1 MRRSILTLAATAA
14 LVASACSSSS
24 GTASPAASAV
34 ASSAPSAAAT
44 AAASES
50 AAASASAA
58 PSAAAS
64 YSIGDYG
71 TIKPLKPAVDLS
83 TVGGPGEGRLDL
95 VAWEGYVESGQNSPD
110 ANWVQPFEQETGC
123 TVHVTYKPTSD
134 EMVTA
139 MEGGGGGQYDG
150 VSASGDASN
159 RLIADGAVAPVN
171 VKLLKNFKNIAPNLQ
186 SPPNNT
192 VGGKHYGPSFM
203 WGGNVLLYNTSK
215 VTPKPD
221 SWSIVFDKNTPY
233 AGSLTAYDGPIY
245 IADAAL
251 YLKATQPSLGI
262 KDPYELTQKQFNA
275 AVQLLK
281 DQHPNVKKYWGLIS
295 DEIDTFASGEVV
307 AGQSWP
313 YQVVALKRDG
323 KPADSVVPKEGMTG
337 WSDTWMISSKAKH
350 PNCMYKWMD
359 YTLRPE
365 VQASVATY
373 VQYSPA
379 VPDACSHDG
388 AGDVRRAPRE
398 RQELLRQHQL
408 LEDAA
413 RQLRRQA
420 GQQVRRVQELVRRV
434 DGDPR
439 LTARPTIPRG
449 TARR

>member
-1 MRRSILTLAATAA
+1 MTHIGRRRLVEIVVALAAVA
-14 LVASACSSSS
+14 LVAGVAVVPAGA
-24 GTASPAASAV
+24 GT
-34 ASSAPSAAAT
+34 T
-44 AAASES
+44 AAKT
-50 AAASASAA
+50 
-58 PSAAAS
+58 PTK
-64 YSIGDYG
+64 IG
-71 TIKPLKPAVDLS
+71 K
-83 TVGGPGEGRLDL
+83 GEGQLDL

-139 MEGGGGGQYDG
+139 MESGGGGQFDG

-159 RLIADGAVAPVN
+159 RLIADGTVAPVN

-251 YLKATQPSLGI
+251 YLKATQPSLKI
-262 KDPYELTQKQFNA
+262 KDPYELTQKQFDA

-359 YTLRPE
+359 YTLRPD

-379 VPDACSHDG
+379 VPDACTTMGQETCDALHVNDKSFFDSISFWKTPL
-388 AGDVRRAPRE
+388 ANCGDKRGNKCVE
-398 RQELLRQHQL
+398 YKSWS
-408 LEDAA
+408 DAWT
-413 RQLRRQA
+413 
-420 GQQVRRVQELVRRV
+420 E
-434 DGDPR
+434 
-439 LTARPTIPRG
+439 IRG
-449 TARR
+449 

>member
-1 MRRSILTLAATAA
+1 MTHAGRRSFVKIVVAMAAVA
-14 LVASACSSSS
+14 LVAGVAVV
-24 GTASPAASAV
+24 PAGAG
-34 ASSAPSAAAT
+34 T
-44 AAASES
+44 AAAKT
-50 AAASASAA
+50 
-58 PSAAAS
+58 PTK
-64 YSIGDYG
+64 IG
-71 TIKPLKPAVDLS
+71 K
-83 TVGGPGEGRLDL
+83 GEGRLDL

-139 MEGGGGGQYDG
+139 MESGGGGQYDG

-159 RLIADGAVAPVN
+159 RLIADGTVAPVN

-262 KDPYELTQKQFNA
+262 KDPYELTQKQFDA

-281 DQHPNVKKYWGLIS
+281 DQHPNIKKYWGLIS

-313 YQVVALKRDG
+313 YQVVAL
-323 KPADSVVPKEGMTG
+323 
-337 WSDTWMISSKAKH
+337 
-350 PNCMYKWMD
+350 
-359 YTLRPE
+359 
-365 VQASVATY
+365 QA
-373 VQYSPA
+373 
-379 VPDACSHDG
+379 
-388 AGDVRRAPRE
+388 
-398 RQELLRQHQL
+398 
-408 LEDAA
+408 
-413 RQLRRQA
+413 RRQA
-420 GQQVRRVQELVRRV
+420 RRLRGAQGGDDRLVGHLDDLVQGQAPELHVQV
-434 DGDPR
+434 DGLHVAPR
-439 LTARPTIPRG
+439 RPGLGRDVCPVLARGPGAPA
-449 TARR
+449 ARWGRRRATRST